1 MKTLFWALFGI
12 NDLEVLEIK
21 GGQQRLTE
29 SVGHF
34 MYALYLL
41 VAVIVLLN
49 ALIAMMSST
58 YARVHA
64 SIKCIKIKKTFSKF
78 FFTLSYLKLP
88 VYVIIVISF
97 HN

>member
-1 MKTLFWALFGI
+1 MKTLFWALFGLSEI
-12 NDLEVLEIK
+12 ENLSLESGLH
-21 GGQQRLTE
+21 LTE

-58 YARVHA
+58 YAKVQVRD
-64 SIKCIKIKKTFSKF
+64 
-78 FFTLSYLKLP
+78 SYDNDLVLNTP
-88 VYVIIVISF
+88 
-97 HN
+97 